1 MGAADGNCVSDLHDY
16 YAGLHHARF
25 PALVVAGALPSLF
38 LEGSC
43 VPSYILR
50 GRLYFIIL
58 AWQKKKK
65 KTLFRTEFILFVY
78 LFIPVNQLRKKSRSE
93 ATVAMKTTYVFRYCY
108 YFFPR
113 GLSARP

>member
-25 PALVVAGALPSLF
+25 PALVVAGALTSSF

-58 AWQKKKK
+58 AWLKK

-78 LFIPVNQLRKKSRSE
+78 LFIPVNQFRKKKPVR
-93 ATVAMKTTYVFRYCY
+93 
-108 YFFPR
+108 
-113 GLSARP
+113 RPPWL

>member
-43 VPSYILR
+43 VPSYILS

-58 AWQKKKK
+58 AAWLKK
-65 KTLFRTEFILFVY
+65 KTFFRTEFILFVY
-78 LFIPVNQLRKKSRSE
+78 LFIAVNQFGKKAVR
-93 ATVAMKTTYVFRYCY
+93 RH
-108 YFFPR
+108 R
-113 GLSARP
+113 GY